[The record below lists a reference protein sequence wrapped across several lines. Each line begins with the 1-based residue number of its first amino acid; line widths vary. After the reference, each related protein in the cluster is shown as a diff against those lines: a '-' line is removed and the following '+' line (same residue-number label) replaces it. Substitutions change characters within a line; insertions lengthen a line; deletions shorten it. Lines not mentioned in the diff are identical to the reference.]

1 MPKLSQQNKQR
12 LDAAKSKLLQK
23 RAVLQPFDLDDFELS
38 AVHRSVLRALVGDK
52 IKVRTTARHVK
63 QYLEENY
70 KRDCTL
76 KKEELILAK
85 SDFSG
90 RKDDNFYELL
100 KIQSWTCTDKE
111 GVQAKVAWRGTDTN
125 GKKYKD
131 SMIKLSMLNQ
141 EVVAQHKVEHEA
153 LAASMEKWSSKMA
166 HFYTPIND
174 GFLSK

>member
-1 MPKLSQQNKQR
+1 MPKLSQKNQER
-12 LDAAKSKLLQK
+12 LDAEKSKLLQK
-23 RAVLQPFDLDDFELS
+23 RSVLQPFDLDDFDLS
-38 AVHRSVLRALVGDK
+38 AVHRSVLRTLVGDT
-52 IKVRTTARHVK
+52 IPVRITAQHVK
-63 QYLEENY
+63 QYFEENY
-70 KRDCTL
+70 ERDCTL
-76 KKEELILAK
+76 KKQELILAK

-111 GVQAKVAWRGTDTN
+111 GVQLKVAWRGKDKN

-166 HFYTPIND
+166 HFYTRIND